1 MACCAPVLNLT
12 QTTRLRGPMND
23 PYSANHSRLLKR
35 RLAELPEVR
44 LAYLFGSC
52 ATGLPRPDSDLDIAV
67 LVDDGAAAGPGEVN
81 RTIRR
86 LAGRLGGDIPSEGLD
101 IVLLN
106 TAPALLRH
114 RVLRDGLLLH
124 ARSETER
131 VRFALCAIRDYQDME
146 SRLAE
151 HRRQRIARLKKGRT
165 RGRSGD
171 ILQAARRA

>member
-1 MACCAPVLNLT
+1 
-12 QTTRLRGPMND
+12 MND
-23 PYSANHSRLLKR
+23 ALPANHIDLLTR
-35 RLAELPEVR
+35 RLAALPEVR
-44 LAYLFGSC
+44 LAYLHGSRVK
-52 ATGLPRPDSDLDIAV
+52 GSPRPGSDLDIAI
-67 LVDDGAAAGPGEVN
+67 LVDDRLAAGPGEIN

-86 LAGRLGGDIPSEGLD
+86 LAGRLSGEIPGEALD

-106 TAPALLRH
+106 TSPALLRH

-131 VRFALCAIRDYQDME
+131 VRFALRAIRDYQDME
-146 SRLAE
+146 PRLAE

>member
-1 MACCAPVLNLT
+1 MLNFKPFKQRHMT
-12 QTTRLRGPMND
+12 VND
-23 PYSANHSRLLKR
+23 ALPPGYSGLLAQ
-35 RLAELPEVR
+35 RLATLPEVR
-44 LAYLFGSC
+44 LAYLFGSRVKGS
-52 ATGLPRPDSDLDIAV
+52 ARPGSDLDIAV
-67 LVDDGAAAGPGEVN
+67 LVDERSAADPGEIN

-86 LAGRLGGDIPSEGLD
+86 LAGRLSGEIPSEALD

-106 TAPALLRH
+106 GAPALLRH

-131 VRFALCAIRDYQDME
+131 VRFALRAIRDYQDME
-146 SRLAE
+146 PRLAGL
-151 HRRQRIARLKKGRT
+151 RRQRIARLKKGRT